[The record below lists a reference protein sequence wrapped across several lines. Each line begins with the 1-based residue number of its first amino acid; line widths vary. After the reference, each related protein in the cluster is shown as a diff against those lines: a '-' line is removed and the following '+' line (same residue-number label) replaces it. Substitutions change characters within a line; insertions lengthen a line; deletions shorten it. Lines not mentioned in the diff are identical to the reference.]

1 MNVGM
6 LWFDNDPR
14 TALTAKVARAA
25 DYYRQKYGL
34 VPDLCL
40 VHPSMLAK
48 AQSHLVQGS
57 VQPAHVL
64 PAPPAQVS
72 EAEGLVL
79 PAPVLQAQ
87 VSEVEGLVL
96 SEVEGKAGKVVLRS
110 DRLIQPGY
118 LWIGKED

>member
-40 VHPSMLAK
+40 VHPSMLGEPRPD
-48 AQSHLVQGS
+48 L
-57 VQPAHVL
+57 
-64 PAPPAQVS
+64 
-72 EAEGLVL
+72 
-79 PAPVLQAQ
+79 
-87 VSEVEGLVL
+87 VEGH
-96 SEVEGKAGKVVLRS
+96 AGKVAVRPNRAIL
-110 DRLIQPGY
+110 PGH
-118 LWIGKED
+118 LWIGTEEKNL

>member
-40 VHPSMLAK
+40 VHPSMLGEPRPD
-48 AQSHLVQGS
+48 LV
-57 VQPAHVL
+57 
-64 PAPPAQVS
+64 
-72 EAEGLVL
+72 EG
-79 PAPVLQAQ
+79 PVL
-87 VSEVEGLVL
+87 SKVEGQAAK
-96 SEVEGKAGKVVLRS
+96 GAGTVAVRPNRAIL
-110 DRLIQPGY
+110 PGH
-118 LWIGKED
+118 LWIGTEEKN

>member
-40 VHPSMLAK
+40 VHPSMLAETR
-48 AQSHLVQGS
+48 
-57 VQPAHVL
+57 PD
-64 PAPPAQVS
+64 QV
-72 EAEGLVL
+72 EDA
-79 PAPVLQAQ
+79 
-87 VSEVEGLVL
+87 
-96 SEVEGKAGKVVLRS
+96 AGKVVVRPN
-110 DRLIQPGY
+110 RAIMPGH
-118 LWIGKED
+118 LWIGTEDQN